1 MKFIATCAPQKVDI
15 IIHSWPVCKV
25 FTQTPDKIWSN
36 RTFMKCS
43 DAATSNLQ
51 IFKSVRVRTRSR
63 LWHVIKFIKGE
74 NAENERSWVMI
85 CYKNFRQKRW
95 QGDCRYKK
103 KPLQTNKLMCRNGG
117 MYVCHTLLEIEVTFF
132 APRFYSWIREIN
144 FVWDLSILAKQ
155 GRKGHEISKWIFE
168 VVALP
173 KIQMKY

>member
-1 MKFIATCAPQKVDI
+1 M
-15 IIHSWPVCKV
+15 CKV
-25 FTQTPDKIWSN
+25 FTQTPDKILSN
-36 RTFMKCS
+36 LTYMKCS

-103 KPLQTNKLMCRNGG
+103 KLYKLTNSCVEMEVC
-117 MYVCHTLLEIEVTFF
+117 MYVIHFWKLRSLFLCRDFIREFVKSTLSETSQSSLSRAVKVMKSQNE
-132 APRFYSWIREIN
+132 YLKSLHCQKYKWNIREI
-144 FVWDLSILAKQ
+144 S
-155 GRKGHEISKWIFE
+155 
-168 VVALP
+168 ALEDY
-173 KIQMKY
+173 ID

>member
-1 MKFIATCAPQKVDI
+1 MFSKKATKI
-15 IIHSWPVCKV
+15 NEI
-25 FTQTPDKIWSN
+25 FTVIVKLMLKILSNFVAFLEKINFKTPDKIWSN
-36 RTFMKCS
+36 RTYMKCS

-117 MYVCHTLLEIEVTFF
+117 MYVCHTLLEIEVTFLC
-132 APRFYSWIREIN
+132 RDSIRE
-144 FVWDLSILAKQ
+144 FVKSTLSETSQ
-155 GRKGHEISKWIFE
+155 S
-168 VVALP
+168 
-173 KIQMKY
+173 